1 VSTPVVIHNRDLS
14 RYEAHLDG
22 ALAGFADYKLTN
34 SLIVFPHTEVDPAF
48 GGQGVGGAIVQFAL
62 DDVRAAAPTR
72 SCRCARSSRHGSS
85 GTRTMPTWSTVPE
98 RQGRPSS

>member
-62 DDVRAAAPTR
+62 DDVRAAGTHKVMPVCPFVKAWIE
-72 SCRCARSSRHGSS
+72 RHPDYADLVHGA
-85 GTRTMPTWSTVPE
+85 
-98 RQGRPSS
+98 